1 MSCLMSLS
9 SKLFINRD
17 LKRDMSLIFR
27 LSQTIYA
34 LISSINVYSVTSV
47 LTRNLK
53 IF

>member
-17 LKRDMSLIFR
+17 LKRSISLILR

-34 LISSINVYSVTSV
+34 LILLINVYSVTLV
-47 LTRNLK
+47 LIKDLN